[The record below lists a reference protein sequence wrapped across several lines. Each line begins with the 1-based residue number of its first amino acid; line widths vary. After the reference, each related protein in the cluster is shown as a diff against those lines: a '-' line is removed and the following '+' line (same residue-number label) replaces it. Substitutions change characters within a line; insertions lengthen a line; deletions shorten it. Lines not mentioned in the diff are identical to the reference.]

1 MLETWLR
8 LLHPF
13 MPFITEEIRQAVA
26 PLAGRRGPTIMLQPY
41 PVADRSA
48 MDTAANADIEWLKGV
63 IIGVRNIRGEM
74 GIPPGKTLTILLK
87 NGDANDKR
95 RLSENAPFLTKLAK
109 LSDIHWMEPADEA
122 PIAATALVGD
132 LEILVPMAGLIDK
145 DAELSR
151 LAREIDKLQ
160 KELSR
165 IEGKLQNSAF
175 VDKAPAA
182 VVEKEREKMLAQ
194 RQALDK
200 LREQQQRIQQ
210 I

>member
-1 MLETWLR
+1 
-8 LLHPF
+8 
-13 MPFITEEIRQAVA
+13 
-26 PLAGRRGPTIMLQPY
+26 
-41 PVADRSA
+41 
-48 MDTAANADIEWLKGV
+48 MDSAANADIEWLKCV
-63 IIGVRNIRGEM
+63 IVGVRNIRGEM
-74 GIPPGKTLTILLK
+74 GIPPGKALTILLK

-95 RLSENAPFLTKLAK
+95 RLSENAAFLTKLAK
-109 LSDIHWMEPADEA
+109 LSDIQWLEA
-122 PIAATALVGD
+122 GDQAPVAATALVGD

-151 LAREIDKLQ
+151 LAREIDKLE

-182 VVEKEREKMLAQ
+182 VVEKERDKMLAQ
-194 RQALDK
+194 QQAVEK
-200 LREQQQRIQQ
+200 LREQQQRIKQ

>member
-1 MLETWLR
+1 M
-8 LLHPF
+8 
-13 MPFITEEIRQAVA
+13 
-26 PLAGRRGPTIMLQPY
+26 
-41 PVADRSA
+41 S
-48 MDTAANADIEWLKGV
+48 
-63 IIGVRNIRGEM
+63 
-74 GIPPGKTLTILLK
+74 
-87 NGDANDKR
+87 
-95 RLSENAPFLTKLAK
+95 
-109 LSDIHWMEPADEA
+109 
-122 PIAATALVGD
+122 ATALVDD

-194 RQALDK
+194 QQALEK